1 MSVLTFSCIFEIV
14 VPGCRVRGD
23 SNPPTLLCSSNGRA
37 RCTSN
42 SLAKL
47 RLQGLPVSFISLLLA
62 AILDLVLLLSQCASR
77 PAGRLEPGHFSL
89 TGTEPWVLSGQLAQV
104 PQDQGKSKP
113 YHKKRRY
120 ERGRPAANT
129 QMGPC
134 RTHSLSAGRL
144 DVGNF
149 SWGSQSEGY

>member
-1 MSVLTFSCIFEIV
+1 MFIHIYCFFS
-14 VPGCRVRGD
+14 
-23 SNPPTLLCSSNGRA
+23 
-37 RCTSN
+37 
-42 SLAKL
+42 
-47 RLQGLPVSFISLLLA
+47 
-62 AILDLVLLLSQCASR
+62 
-77 PAGRLEPGHFSL
+77 FSL
-89 TGTEPWVLSGQLAQV
+89 RSSWFFSFQPAPSHGSLSGQLAQV